1 MVNNVI
7 GKDLSK
13 VQWGVCMSALLL
25 ATVLF
30 FCPVISIPLQPA
42 DYTAVFGPVLA
53 AAAANETDPSQE
65 TKYAEI
71 VESFTESETSFAL
84 SGIGLVASLPAT
96 VKLVGA
102 LNTCNKLEDHSDSIM
117 KKTASDPNYIA
128 SAKAENDLL
137 KLKELQE
144 KLANTDPSAVS
155 MASVSNVRLLLKC
168 IITMAVNEGFDG
180 SSNAT
185 VVQIVAMMI
194 ITLFGLLILAVI
206 LILFPLKMLVTV
218 IRLLSYLIVKRKIDR
233 KRAAHQCAVMPGRY
247 GVVLA
252 AMVIWDGRFTA
263 AGWLLTAA
271 VAAVL
276 AVNILASRNRPY
288 TLAEKQFLNW
298 MQICAA
304 ISLAGMLFF
313 IICIKVA
320 DPIGF
325 YLSAGNQIM
334 AESASN
340 FDKGDAVIK
349 FLMCVPVC
357 TAIGLLYVFKGIM
370 GLLSGVACMKD
381 PESEAHDASL
391 GAIVIAAIMVA
402 VNSIVMCIFDPTM
415 SAGQKGAF
423 ALCFIGVIVA
433 LAGRILFATVRK
445 VKMSEMT
452 SVDACVILCG
462 CPAVDQRLAD
472 ESAAEASAEQGTAHE
487 RDQNE

>member
-7 GKDLSK
+7 GKDWSK

-71 VESFTESETSFAL
+71 MESFTESETSFAL

-102 LNTCNKLEDHSDSIM
+102 LNTYNELEDHSDSIM
-117 KKTASDPNYIA
+117 RKTASDPSYIV
-128 SAKAENDLL
+128 SAEAENDLL

-155 MASVSNVRLLLKC
+155 MASVSNIRLLLKC
-168 IITMAVNEGFDG
+168 IITMAVNEDFDG
-180 SSNAT
+180 SSNAA

-233 KRAAHQCAVMPGRY
+233 KRTAHQCAVMPGRY
-247 GVVLA
+247 GVVLV

-276 AVNILASRNRPY
+276 AVNISVSRNRPY

-298 MQICAA
+298 MQICAV

-313 IICIKVA
+313 TICIKVA

-340 FDKGDAVIK
+340 FDKGDAAIK

-357 TAIGLLYVFKGIM
+357 TVIGLLYVFKGIM

-381 PESEAHDASL
+381 PESEAHSASFGAVVVAVIMAAANL
-391 GAIVIAAIMVA
+391 IVEGIFDLTMQTGQNIALVTCLIGAITALVGQILFVVVQRMPDMMSVDIRAIMCSSVETDP
-402 VNSIVMCIFDPTM
+402 NS
-415 SAGQKGAF
+415 
-423 ALCFIGVIVA
+423 
-433 LAGRILFATVRK
+433 
-445 VKMSEMT
+445 
-452 SVDACVILCG
+452 
-462 CPAVDQRLAD
+462 AD
-472 ESAAEASAEQGTAHE
+472 EGEADALSERGGAHE
-487 RDQNE
+487 RDQAD